1 MDTFKTIIS
10 SMSYEVCLFL
20 RTKRKTS
27 KVIKIIIDKKFEDY
41 LTNNFQVNRSRF
53 RQVEK
58 LITISKMRKFFS
70 HNTINGK
77 IRLTQFEFKLNKVRI
92 IKIMKRKNEV
102 SIKSPIT
109 LSIRM
114 CKINDPSTEDIKKLI
129 DFNYFLR
136 NRNIK

>member
-58 LITISKMRKFFS
+58 LINIFKLRKFFS
-70 HNTINGK
+70 HNAINGK
-77 IRLTQFEFKLNKVRI
+77 IRLTQFVLKLNKVRI
-92 IKIMKRKNEV
+92 IEIMKRKNEV
-102 SIKSPIT
+102 STKSPIT

-114 CKINDPSTEDIKKLI
+114 CKINDSSTKDIINSLI
-129 DFNYFLR
+129 LIIF
-136 NRNIK
+136 